1 MQTQIT
7 SRPPFLGPSLALYPL
22 SHSSAWAL
30 RTKQDLCNT
39 CNPSFFFW
47 RKKGETQHDAN
58 SLYLWS
64 TFEETCGRLAGLC
77 CRNCLFICLCVDGAW
92 FWFGSM
98 KENTRITNHED
109 IFITIMFCFDSF
121 AHVSVHAPLPYVRPH
136 MTAMGTGDVVL
147 KESRHPCLEAQDDVA
162 FIPNDV
168 TLSRGKYLLFLL
180 LLLPCFFFHFPLHH
194 IIPPRYFF
202 FHIHANRHRRALHY
216 IC

>member
-1 MQTQIT
+1 MQSELLFLERHNTTQTAFIFG
-7 SRPPFLGPSLALYPL
+7 RHL
-22 SHSSAWAL
+22 
-30 RTKQDLCNT
+30 
-39 CNPSFFFW
+39 
-47 RKKGETQHDAN
+47 KKHVEDW
-58 SLYLWS
+58 LVYVV
-64 TFEETCGRLAGLC
+64 EIV
-77 CRNCLFICLCVDGAW
+77 CLFICLCVDGAW

-109 IFITIMFCFDSF
+109 IFITTMFCFDSF